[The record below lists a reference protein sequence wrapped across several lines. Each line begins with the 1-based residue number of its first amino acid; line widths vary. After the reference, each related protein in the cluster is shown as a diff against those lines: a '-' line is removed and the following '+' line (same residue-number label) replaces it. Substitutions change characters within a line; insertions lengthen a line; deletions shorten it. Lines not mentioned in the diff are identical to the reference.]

1 MCWRWKFKSVV
12 QPTVSTNHWQSD
24 LTFVRSGHW
33 ELFWSVGIS
42 RMICQSDRW
51 LDSGW
56 EKCKC
61 TPADMVI
68 HHWFLLVKNCQ
79 IDHVAERVGVVFLR
93 FAVLLGVMWIMF
105 PEGPLT
111 KIAECCQLSLN
122 SDRLRLE
129 HRLPAVDG
137 DCYRSMSAVHQES
150 KTQSVYC
157 WMFWIMFDCIH
168 CGSNLLISAACFG
181 QDSVMLLFF
190 VLISVIYSQLN
201 HIKFDSN
208 SMQASHGWESW
219 ARHSPRLSQITWS
232 SCRWCPSA

>member
-1 MCWRWKFKSVV
+1 MPEWSMAWQLVGKMQVYTSWHGDSSLISVSEKLPDWSCRWTCW
-12 QPTVSTNHWQSD
+12 
-24 LTFVRSGHW
+24 
-33 ELFWSVGIS
+33 
-42 RMICQSDRW
+42 C
-51 LDSGW
+51 
-56 EKCKC
+56 C
-61 TPADMVI
+61 
-68 HHWFLLVKNCQ
+68 
-79 IDHVAERVGVVFLR
+79 FLR

-105 PEGPLT
+105 PEGTLT
-111 KIAECCQLSLN
+111 KIAECCQLCLN

-208 SMQASHGWESW
+208 SMQAEHGSW
-219 ARHSPRLSQITWS
+219 LRGLSAS
-232 SCRWCPSA
+232 

>member
-105 PEGPLT
+105 PEGQLT

-168 CGSNLLISAACFG
+168 SGSNLLISAACFG

-208 SMQASHGWESW
+208 SMQAEHGSW
-219 ARHSPRLSQITWS
+219 LRVLSAS
-232 SCRWCPSA
+232 